1 MVECGYG
8 DWLKATGDRMR
19 SPQRRGVRKD
29 DTHEGNRGEQPRST
43 SQSVSEMGARG
54 NGEDKNCTKPVMEV
68 MGGATRLVGEDWADS
83 ESRRENNGTGDVDKD
98 NRYSCS
104 LFLGAQTSC
113 SLMGLSW
120 QQQHV
125 RCTYRAWIRVLG

>member
-1 MVECGYG
+1 
-8 DWLKATGDRMR
+8 
-19 SPQRRGVRKD
+19 
-29 DTHEGNRGEQPRST
+29 
-43 SQSVSEMGARG
+43 MGARG